1 MGGAATQGAM
11 NYALL
16 LRCSY
21 SQEILRRNNN
31 IIGHY
36 LTPTRLLFS
45 FTVSEEII
53 KLQSLCSNK
62 LGISSFIILISD
74 FFWTRMQF
82 FCPKN
87 ICIKLTGINGC
98 SSNLS
103 TSKIKISII
112 NVMCDPHFQQSHLN
126 LLMLTMA

>member
-45 FTVSEEII
+45 FMVSEEII

-62 LGISSFIILISD
+62 LGISSFIILISE
-74 FFWTRMQF
+74 FFWARMQF
-82 FCPKN
+82 FALKTFV
-87 ICIKLTGINGC
+87 LTGINGR
-98 SSNLS
+98 SSNIS
-103 TSKIKISII
+103 TSKIKICII
-112 NVMCDPHFQQSHLN
+112 IVMCDPHFQQSHLN
-126 LLMLTMA
+126 LLMLTKA